1 MKPIRIFVSAAASL
15 FVCVNASAQV
25 TREKL
30 AADPYAGVG
39 IYHVYKPG
47 NMQDTAAPEGYNPF
61 YISHIGRHGSRYH
74 DSSKK
79 FDKAPE
85 KIRKA
90 AETGMLT
97 ERGMALYRELMKV
110 DSATVGNLG
119 KLSELGAE
127 EHQMIA
133 KRMYRRFPEVFSSE
147 ERIYVDAASSTV
159 KRCQES
165 MMAFTKRLKKER
177 KSLKVNVHSGDSY
190 MAYLL
195 YKPADYFDI
204 VHLGSDVT
212 DSLAKALLDTTAF
225 LSSIFKDP
233 EEGAKLVSP
242 SWKFMREV
250 LIWGSIAPDIRLDD
264 VCVPAYYTEDMR
276 YQLAKVNA
284 CRIYSEM
291 CNSVESGG
299 RRMSLTET
307 LLSDFIA
314 KADAALTSGSQRAA
328 DLRFAHDVSVA
339 PLSALIGIEGCD
351 KRLPAKDVWKYW
363 MTSEYVPMAMNLQMV
378 FYRTDGDTKC
388 KDVLVKF
395 LLNEQERL
403 VPALTPVE
411 GPYYRWKDVRKFL
424 LEKVK
429 YAHEINV
436 RWGVAQ

>member
-1 MKPIRIFVSAAASL
+1 
-15 FVCVNASAQV
+15 
-25 TREKL
+25 
-30 AADPYAGVG
+30 
-39 IYHVYKPG
+39 
-47 NMQDTAAPEGYNPF
+47 
-61 YISHIGRHGSRYH
+61 
-74 DSSKK
+74 
-79 FDKAPE
+79 
-85 KIRKA
+85 
-90 AETGMLT
+90 
-97 ERGMALYRELMKV
+97 
-110 DSATVGNLG
+110 
-119 KLSELGAE
+119 
-127 EHQMIA
+127 
-133 KRMYRRFPEVFSSE
+133 
-147 ERIYVDAASSTV
+147 
-159 KRCQES
+159 
-165 MMAFTKRLKKER
+165 
-177 KSLKVNVHSGDSY
+177 
-190 MAYLL
+190 
-195 YKPADYFDI
+195 
-204 VHLGSDVT
+204 
-212 DSLAKALLDTTAF
+212 
-225 LSSIFKDP
+225 
-233 EEGAKLVSP
+233 
-242 SWKFMREV
+242 
-250 LIWGSIAPDIRLDD
+250 
-264 VCVPAYYTEDMR
+264 MR

-378 FYRTDGDTKC
+378 FYRKDGDTKC

-436 RWGVAQ
+436 RWGVSQ